1 MSITHIGVENVAKY
15 LEQVK
20 PGSFKIY
27 TDVSKVPIYASSSK
41 DLVTEFIDFSSN
53 IQNNKDGSIYKI
65 ALYVPHGGKSTAD
78 RLISETYF
86 SYHLSPAEKD
96 DVTTRPIGAVGSMTE
111 MFSLMS
117 NMMSFVQP
125 FASQKAENEI
135 LRQELD
141 NAPEENNNVSSLIS
155 SVLPLLIPKPGMS
168 VAGVE
173 AAEVQSPTLTKAL
186 EILIKNDS
194 ELASDLMKLAT
205 LSEEQPVLFDTLINQ
220 LRSL

>member
-27 TDVSKVPIYASSSK
+27 TEDNKIPIYASSSK
-41 DLVTEFIDFSSN
+41 DLVAEFIEFSSN
-53 IQNNKDGSIYKI
+53 IANNKDGSIYKI

-86 SYHLSPAEKD
+86 SYHSAPVEEKEQ
-96 DVTTRPIGAVGSMTE
+96 TKPMGAVGSMTE

-117 NMMSFVQP
+117 SMMKFVQP

-135 LRQELD
+135 LRNELE
-141 NAPEENNNVSSLIS
+141 NAPDEQNGVNSLIS
-155 SVLPLLIPKPGMS
+155 SVLPLLIPKPGIG
-168 VAGVE
+168 VAGVD
-173 AAEVQSPTLTKAL
+173 AVDVQSPTLTKAL
-186 EILIKNDS
+186 EILIKNDPN
-194 ELASDLMKLAT
+194 LADDLMKLAD
-205 LSEEQPVLFDTLINQ
+205 LSENNPVLFETLITQ

>member
-27 TDVSKVPIYASSSK
+27 TDVSKVPIYTSSSK
-41 DLVTEFIDFSSN
+41 DLVTEFIEFSSN
-53 IQNNKDGSIYKI
+53 IQNNKDGAIYKI
-65 ALYVPHGGKSTAD
+65 SLYVPHGGKSTAD
-78 RLISETYF
+78 RLISETFF
-86 SYHLSPAEKD
+86 SYSNPVDE
-96 DVTTRPIGAVGSMTE
+96 VEEVSTRPIGAVGSMTE

-135 LRQELD
+135 LRQELE
-141 NAPEENNNVSSLIS
+141 NAPVEDNSMKNLIS
-155 SVLPLLIPKPGMS
+155 SVIPLLIPQPGVG

-173 AAEVQSPTLTKAL
+173 ACEVQSPTLTKAL
-186 EILIKNDS
+186 EILLKNDK

-205 LSEEQPVLFDTLINQ
+205 LSEDNPALFNTLINQ
-220 LRSL
+220 LRAL

>member
-15 LEQVK
+15 IEQVK

-27 TDVSKVPIYASSSK
+27 TDVSKVPIYASTTK
-41 DLVTEFIDFSSN
+41 DLVTEFIEFSSN

-78 RLISETYF
+78 RLVSETYF
-86 SYHLSPAEKD
+86 SYHAPGIEVEETK
-96 DVTTRPIGAVGSMTE
+96 PIGAVGSMTE

-117 NMMSFVQP
+117 SMMNFVQP

-141 NAPEENNNVSSLIS
+141 NQPEESNQMNSLIS
-155 SVLPLLIPKPGMS
+155 SVLPLLIPKPGMG

-186 EILIKNDS
+186 EILLKNDAD
-194 ELASDLMKLAT
+194 LANDLMKLAT
-205 LSEEQPVLFDTLINQ
+205 LSEEQPVLFETLINQ